1 MLSRKASLALS
12 AALAAAACTSAPSQQ
27 EVALVDDI
35 IAENQIIPASRA
47 ERDAADKTDL
57 VTRAAF
63 WGREYNNNPG
73 DKEAAIKLTQV
84 LRQMGNATRASE
96 VATQALNL
104 HPDDPELVLSF
115 AQASL
120 DRGRPQEA
128 VAPLARIES
137 ETTSNWR
144 ANSII
149 GVTLDQL
156 GRHKDAQEYYL
167 RAVAL
172 SPDNPNILT
181 NLGLSY
187 ALAGDAAKAEET
199 LRAAA
204 DLPGADLRVRQNLA
218 LVLGVQGK
226 FEEAEDV
233 VADSMPASAVAA
245 NEAYFKT
252 LLTPSRTWDALRAT
266 DN

>member
-12 AALAAAACTSAPSQQ
+12 AALVATACATAPNQQ

-35 IAENQIIPASRA
+35 IAENQIVPASRA
-47 ERDAADKTDL
+47 ERDAAEKTDL
-57 VTRAAF
+57 VSRAAF

-73 DKEAAIKLTQV
+73 DREAAIKLTQV
-84 LRQMGNATRASE
+84 LRQMGNPSRAAE
-96 VATQALNL
+96 VATQAMNL
-104 HPDDPELVLSF
+104 HPDDPELVLAF

-137 ETTSNWR
+137 ETISNWR

-156 GRHKDAQEYYL
+156 GRHKDAQGYYL
-167 RAVAL
+167 RAAEL

-187 ALAGDAAKAEET
+187 ALAGDAARAEAT
-199 LRAAA
+199 LRTAAA
-204 DLPGADLRVRQNLA
+204 LPDADLRVRQNLA

-226 FEEAEDV
+226 FAEAEEV
-233 VADSMPASAVAA
+233 VADSLPASAIAA
-245 NEAYFKT
+245 NESYFKT

-266 DN
+266 EN